1 MIRNSLQILE
11 TYKTLIYFPQ
21 NVDKYLKNDD
31 YEQIISGFKLAHTQM
46 SKAEPNTRN
55 SRLFKQF
62 KADLDTKLAKVQK
75 HILEKLIQ
83 FPSSP
88 DDQKFLID
96 YYNTLEAYN
105 PSPSNSPA
113 ISPAWYCLEEEKKWL
128 IRLMMECR
136 DMHIA
141 DEKVSLALKQSDTD
155 DSSSNTCKTQD
166 NQQVG
171 SGMDA
176 AKTVQAMTT
185 VPHERNKFIE
195 ELCQMFFDIFT
206 DYWRLGTMYLN
217 NLLTLPTTNAKKKNL
232 SENKHT
238 SDEYYAL
245 VAEILNTF
253 SDIVRA
259 AFIPHTFSQTKE
271 QKQSDDKM
279 DANKSLLLPWPI
291 QHDAQIISQILP
303 HCLRVCR
310 HDLIILVF
318 EWMVKL
324 MFFFCFFRM
333 CAMQI
338 HSLEIPPPQFETIQ
352 NLIYDLRCECL
363 KILLSTPTRGIKFI
377 N

>member
-21 NVDKYLKNDD
+21 NVDKYMKNDD

-62 KADLDTKLAKVQK
+62 KADLDTKLAKAQK

-105 PSPSNSPA
+105 PSPSHSPA

-217 NLLTLPTTNAKKKNL
+217 NLLTLPTTNAKKKTL

-253 SDIVRA
+253 SDIVRG

-310 HDLIILVF
+310 HDLVF
-318 EWMVKL
+318 
-324 MFFFCFFRM
+324 
-333 CAMQI
+333 
-338 HSLEIPPPQFETIQ
+338 
-352 NLIYDLRCECL
+352 
-363 KILLSTPTRGIKFI
+363 
-377 N
+377 

>member
-1 MIRNSLQILE
+1 
-11 TYKTLIYFPQ
+11 
-21 NVDKYLKNDD
+21 
-31 YEQIISGFKLAHTQM
+31 M

-62 KADLDTKLAKVQK
+62 KADLDTKLAKAQK

-105 PSPSNSPA
+105 PSPSHSPA

-217 NLLTLPTTNAKKKNL
+217 NLLTLPTTNAKKKTL

-253 SDIVRA
+253 SDIVRG

-310 HDLIILVF
+310 HDLVF
-318 EWMVKL
+318 
-324 MFFFCFFRM
+324 
-333 CAMQI
+333 
-338 HSLEIPPPQFETIQ
+338 
-352 NLIYDLRCECL
+352 
-363 KILLSTPTRGIKFI
+363 
-377 N
+377 